1 MEVRLLLSS
10 LYFISCGEH
19 PMPPHLFMA
28 RWILVNILLSAE
40 KLMGEIEVRERQG
53 EREGIRIKNV
63 F

>member
-1 MEVRLLLSS
+1 
-10 LYFISCGEH
+10 
-19 PMPPHLFMA
+19 MPPHLFMA